1 MPPAPAL
8 TTRCISFSNGRYGHP
23 QQDRAISVR
32 EAALL
37 QTLPMNFALT
47 GSLTAQA
54 RQIGNAVPALL
65 SQRFGEHVVVEIK
78 SRNGKSDGARED
90 PSSGTS
96 SLRMGLARW
105 LGFAQGHA
113 LSICLAANR

>member
-1 MPPAPAL
+1 MDTPAPAL
-8 TTRCISFSNGRYGHP
+8 TTRCISFSNGRFGHP

-37 QTLPMNFALT
+37 QTFPMNFVFT

-65 SQRFGEHVVVEIK
+65 AKRFGDHVLEEMASAIK
-78 SRNGKSDGARED
+78 SREVSKRVRDQEIPVFGRDLSDA
-90 PSSGTS
+90 
-96 SLRMGLARW
+96 
-105 LGFAQGHA
+105 
-113 LSICLAANR
+113 